1 MKYSKQFVEEKK
13 KKQTN
18 KQTNTFETLASISVN
33 QDKGGRNELRPKS

>member
-13 KKQTN
+13 N